1 MVQNNKFSINAIII
15 ISFSLLIGSTLRI
28 YNLNYE
34 NFWLDEILTF
44 WISDPSISINE
55 SYQRHLN
62 LEQVPFFFN
71 LLIKFTHKIFG
82 YETYVGRYLNAIFGI
97 MSILSISYISRII
110 KKNDAYL
117 LTIFLVSFNVFL
129 IAYSQELRIYSIT
142 LFIISINLVFLLKM
156 QNEDN
161 KKFSLFF
168 FLFLFTQIIMIFSHP
183 FNLIVFFSI
192 ALFSLYN
199 FIILRK
205 NLFKL
210 NLSLALTSVF
220 VIIYFFFY
228 FKYIS
233 SFPGWISQ
241 PDIKF
246 YTNFYFSKFFGSR
259 IVGLIHLAIL
269 ISLIY
274 YFKNQIKQTT
284 NNIIIFIF
292 ILFLSYF
299 LPLLYGY
306 IFRPIIFPRYIIFV
320 IIPIIV
326 LISYFIFE
334 LKNKLIRNLLVLLIV
349 ILTLGNQ
356 LTETNV
362 KQFFKDRVHHKQNF
376 ISVLNE
382 INNSNFKY
390 YFIQIN
396 DPIINIDDVEK
407 AYSNYFIKLS
417 NENNLGINLI
427 KIKKLE
433 EININ
438 KVWFIC
444 FAHLSN
450 NACLEDRR
458 TFDYKILKT
467 KNFSGVSLRLIE
479 KIN

>member
-82 YETYVGRYLNAIFGI
+82 YETYVGRYLTAIFGV
-97 MSILSISYISRII
+97 MSILSIGCISRII

-183 FNLIVFFSI
+183 FNLIVFFAI

-199 FIILRK
+199 LIILRK

-259 IVGLIHLAIL
+259 IVGLVHLTIL
-269 ISLIY
+269 VGLIY
-274 YFKNQIKQTT
+274 YFKSQIKQ
-284 NNIIIFIF
+284 
-292 ILFLSYF
+292 
-299 LPLLYGY
+299 
-306 IFRPIIFPRYIIFV
+306 
-320 IIPIIV
+320 
-326 LISYFIFE
+326 
-334 LKNKLIRNLLVLLIV
+334 
-349 ILTLGNQ
+349 
-356 LTETNV
+356 
-362 KQFFKDRVHHKQNF
+362 
-376 ISVLNE
+376 
-382 INNSNFKY
+382 
-390 YFIQIN
+390 
-396 DPIINIDDVEK
+396 
-407 AYSNYFIKLS
+407 
-417 NENNLGINLI
+417 
-427 KIKKLE
+427 
-433 EININ
+433 
-438 KVWFIC
+438 
-444 FAHLSN
+444 
-450 NACLEDRR
+450 NA
-458 TFDYKILKT
+458 
-467 KNFSGVSLRLIE
+467 NW
-479 KIN
+479 